1 MTCRHKPG
9 DPNCSSTR
17 GGYADQE
24 NERQTSAELAK
35 LRAQLKKYQDAFGSD
50 EPPATPDSHN
60 YEILEHQQVGLAL
73 VLKVRF
79 PSCAKCAYEGVKV
92 LVYEHTSVGDA
103 VFWKVI
109 DPHFRDPKKTRTRQ
123 EAPAPTARFPGD
135 DGGWHD
141 AIAYA
146 EDVLGHRNARLK
158 NPIQEEVTS
167 EPPKPSVPLCGSK
180 VEVHRERQR
189 SIHTCRLPKGHSGEH
204 ESEFGERWEGA

>member
-79 PSCAKCAYEGVKV
+79 PNCAKCAYEGIKV

-123 EAPAPTARFPGD
+123 EAPTPTARFPGD
-135 DGGWHD
+135 DGGWRD

-146 EDVLGHRNARLK
+146 EDVLGHRSVRPK
-158 NPIQEEVTS
+158 NPIQEEAHDASPDT
-167 EPPKPSVPLCGSK
+167 
-180 VEVHRERQR
+180 Q
-189 SIHTCRLPKGHSGEH
+189 SGEPCFASSVRTEAGGFTCSLRFGH
-204 ESEFGERWEGA
+204 EGPHQSATGERWMRAP

>member
-17 GGYADQE
+17 DGYAAQE

-60 YEILEHQQVGLAL
+60 YEILEHQQGGLAL

-79 PSCAKCAYEGVKV
+79 PNCAKCAYEGIKV

-135 DGGWHD
+135 DGGWRD

-146 EDVLGHRNARLK
+146 EDVLGHRNARPK
-158 NPIQEEVTS
+158 NPIQEEAHDASPDTQRGEPCFASSVRTEAGGVTCS
-167 EPPKPSVPLCGSK
+167 L
-180 VEVHRERQR
+180 RF
-189 SIHTCRLPKGHSGEH
+189 GHEGPHQSAN
-204 ESEFGERWEGA
+204 GERWMRAP